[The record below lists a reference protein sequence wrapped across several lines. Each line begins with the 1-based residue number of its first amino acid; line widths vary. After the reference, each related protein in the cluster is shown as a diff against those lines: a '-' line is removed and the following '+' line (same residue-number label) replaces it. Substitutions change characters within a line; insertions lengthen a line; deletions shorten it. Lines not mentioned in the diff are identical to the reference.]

1 MTDNQI
7 LNNLM
12 STKVKDRF
20 ALVISKNEVNLNENN
35 DNKLYIFEFDVS
47 GSSAGGRAGGF
58 GQRRII
64 KLHVFSQHDNQ
75 IKKLLEISDIEK
87 LNNFDI
93 PYNVSLYP
101 IVLDNNEEI
110 MAYNLIDSDLIMQY
124 EKLFEK

>member
-12 STKVKDRF
+12 STKIKDRF
-20 ALVISKNEVNLNENN
+20 ALVISKNEINLNEDN

-47 GSSAGGRAGGF
+47 GSSAGGRVGGF

-87 LNNFDI
+87 LNNFDM
-93 PYNVSLYP
+93 PYHVSLYP
-101 IVLDNNEEI
+101 IILNNHEEI
-110 MAYNLIDSDLIMQY
+110 MAYNLVDSDLINQY
-124 EKLFEK
+124 ENIFEK